1 MRFHAVLYATY
12 GQGGIEMKK
21 GKIIQ
26 LEERVPKLKKQRQK
40 RKRVNRRLILYVAVL
55 FLLVLFVMYFRSP
68 LSNIAHINVQGS
80 HYMDDKEVM
89 KLSGITYKTSYFRV
103 KPREAEAK
111 LSERKEVQ
119 SVQVEKMLPNRI
131 MITIKEYKTTG
142 YVYKKGKLYPLLE
155 NGKML
160 SALPDQTL
168 PVAAPIL
175 FGFKEETY
183 QEMSSELIKMSPSI
197 FRSIS
202 EIHLSPKASDPLHL
216 TLYMNEG
223 YEVSTTVQ
231 GFSEKM
237 ATYPLII
244 KTLKP
249 DEKVRINLELGAY
262 TERLNT
268 GEKAQ

>member
-1 MRFHAVLYATY
+1 
-12 GQGGIEMKK
+12 MKK

-40 RKRVNRRLILYVAVL
+40 RKKVNRRLILYVAVL
-55 FLLVLFVMYFRSP
+55 FLLVSFVMYFRSP
-68 LSNIAHINVQGS
+68 LSNIAQINVQGS
-80 HYMDDKEVM
+80 HYMDDEEIM

-103 KPREAEAK
+103 KPKEAEAR
-111 LSERKEVQ
+111 LSERKEIRAAQ
-119 SVQVEKMLPNRI
+119 IEKVLPNKI

-142 YVYKKGKLYPLLE
+142 YVYKSGKLYPLLE

-175 FGFKEETY
+175 FGFKEETTY
-183 QEMSSELIKMSPSI
+183 QEMSSELAKLPTSI

-202 EIHLSPKASDPLHL
+202 EIHLSPKAADPLHL

-237 ATYPLII
+237 AAYPLII

-249 DEKVRINLELGAY
+249 DEEVRINLELGAY

-268 GEKAQ
+268 EEKAQ